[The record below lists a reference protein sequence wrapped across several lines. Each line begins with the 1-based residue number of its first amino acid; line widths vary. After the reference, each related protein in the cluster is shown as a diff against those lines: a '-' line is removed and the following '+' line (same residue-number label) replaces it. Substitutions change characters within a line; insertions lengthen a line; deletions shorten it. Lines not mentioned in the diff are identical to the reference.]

1 MSPVVAEILDEVE
14 ILSDTSPTQFDDVV
28 VASYRNHARAE
39 DAVRRL
45 SIHGVPATQI
55 SIIGRNFETHEDVQG
70 FYRPSD
76 AALAGAG
83 QGAWYGGLFGL
94 VLGAFGFFVLPLVGG
109 LVIMGPLAGMVAG
122 AIGGAGVGALITGL
136 VELGVP
142 HNHALKYEKR
152 LQAGEFVVAVHGSPE
167 LTAQAHALLRE
178 TPPIEIGINDS

>member
-14 ILSDTSPTQFDDVV
+14 IVSDTLPTQFANVV

-45 SIHGVPATQI
+45 STHGVPATQM
-55 SIIGRNFETHEDVQG
+55 SIIGRNFETHEEVQG

-76 AALAGAG
+76 AALAGAE

-94 VLGAFGFFVLPLVGG
+94 VLGAFGFFVLPLIGG

-142 HNHALKYEKR
+142 HDHALKYEKR
-152 LQAGEFVVAVHGSPE
+152 LQAGEFVVAVHGSSE
-167 LTAQAHALLRE
+167 LTAQAHALLHE
-178 TPPIEIGINDS
+178 TPPIEIGV